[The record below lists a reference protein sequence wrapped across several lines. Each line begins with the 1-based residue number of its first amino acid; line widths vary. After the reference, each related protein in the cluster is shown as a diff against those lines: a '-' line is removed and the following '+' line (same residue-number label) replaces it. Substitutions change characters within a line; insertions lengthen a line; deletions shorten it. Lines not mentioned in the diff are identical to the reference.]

1 MTQNVHAD
9 SVGSDPQTPPWW
21 TGRPRRSRG
30 DRKVA
35 GVAGGLGRAFGV
47 DPVLIRVAFVVL
59 AIFGG
64 FGVLLYALGWLLLPA
79 DGDQV
84 SAAEALLGRGHSS
97 VSPALAVLLVVVML
111 GSAGS
116 IFNWGLPF
124 WPVVVAAVV
133 VAVVAHKRRRAG
145 RGGCGRTDRVD
156 WARGNSAGGDWAR
169 SDWARSDWNQ
179 RGQQFADR
187 AAQWGSRAPWTS
199 RPRLSRPWTWG
210 SSGAGANSGSADGT
224 DAGSPFGRPAFWDS
238 GEASGWA
245 PPTPGS
251 RVGAAPPSGPEAGR
265 APNSD
270 APPSAD
276 RPTGPTAP
284 DQTPMGATAA
294 PTGGLTN
301 SPADPPSPED
311 LLAGGRRTP
320 PAWDPLGAAPFA
332 WDLPDPTPLPAE
344 PLAAP
349 GRRTALSR
357 AVLGL
362 ALLAGAIAAAGAV
375 NSWWTLSWA
384 QVSGITLAVVAAG
397 LLIGSLFG
405 SGRRLIGPGIFLSL
419 LTLALTV
426 TGISG
431 TTGYGHQTWTP
442 TATDVVA
449 EQPLTY
455 FLNAGYGE
463 LDLRQLPVAEGKTVT
478 VDLEVKAGQATV
490 ILPKDVTAD
499 VTCSAR
505 LGQVDCLGKSADG
518 VRPDVSAHQGGRPG
532 AGTVTLAVHANTGH
546 VEVRNG

>member
-1 MTQNVHAD
+1 MT
-9 SVGSDPQTPPWW
+9 S
-21 TGRPRRSRG
+21 
-30 DRKVA
+30 
-35 GVAGGLGRAFGV
+35 
-47 DPVLIRVAFVVL
+47 
-59 AIFGG
+59 
-64 FGVLLYALGWLLLPA
+64 
-79 DGDQV
+79 
-84 SAAEALLGRGHSS
+84 
-97 VSPALAVLLVVVML
+97 
-111 GSAGS
+111 
-116 IFNWGLPF
+116 
-124 WPVVVAAVV
+124 
-133 VAVVAHKRRRAG
+133 
-145 RGGCGRTDRVD
+145 
-156 WARGNSAGGDWAR
+156 
-169 SDWARSDWNQ
+169 
-179 RGQQFADR
+179 
-187 AAQWGSRAPWTS
+187 
-199 RPRLSRPWTWG
+199 
-210 SSGAGANSGSADGT
+210 
-224 DAGSPFGRPAFWDS
+224 
-238 GEASGWA
+238 
-245 PPTPGS
+245 
-251 RVGAAPPSGPEAGR
+251 
-265 APNSD
+265 
-270 APPSAD
+270 
-276 RPTGPTAP
+276 
-284 DQTPMGATAA
+284 DQTPVGATAA
-294 PTGGLTN
+294 PAGGLTN

-384 QVSGITLAVVAAG
+384 QVSGITLAMVAAG

-442 TATDVVA
+442 TAADVLT

-518 VRPDVSAHQGGRPG
+518 VRPDVSAHQGGQPG
-532 AGTVTLAVHANTGH
+532 AGTVTLEVHANTGH